1 MSAYP
6 NLFPSGFVEYDKD
19 SCVGPNLYRSQP
31 SREVPGI
38 VELNAVVEKY
48 GQGQYKGGD
57 FMRLASSLK
66 WISRSWKK
74 LPQEA
79 KRDFIQLIMESN
91 SDLSRDI
98 VASTKEKFGDVVVE
112 EETETETPPVYDVT
126 DNRRNILVIV
136 VISVVALVIGF
147 LIACSCQK

>member
-6 NLFPSGFVEYDKD
+6 NLFPSGFIEYDKD

-74 LPQEA
+74 LPHEA
-79 KRDFIQLIMESN
+79 KRDFLQLIMDSN

-98 VASTKEKFGDVVVE
+98 ASSIPAKEKFGDVDVKE
-112 EETETETPPVYDVT
+112 ESETPPVYT
-126 DNRRNILVIV
+126 MSDNRYNILVIV
-136 VISVVALVIGF
+136 VISIVALVIGF
-147 LIACSCQK
+147 LIAYSCQR